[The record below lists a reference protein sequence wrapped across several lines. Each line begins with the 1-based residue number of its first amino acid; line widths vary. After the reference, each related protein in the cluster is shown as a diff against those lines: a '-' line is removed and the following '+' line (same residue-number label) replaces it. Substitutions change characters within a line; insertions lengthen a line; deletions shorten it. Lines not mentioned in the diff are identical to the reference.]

1 MYRVEAPKS
10 HLPNI
15 NTIYDKRAAAYR
27 EKLQALTSIP
37 PAIPS
42 SLRNNQRQRAYSSLS
57 QHKSTA
63 PSSLRQVSSPFPSS
77 APRTQST
84 RSISGQQDGSRYTLT
99 PQTPPGTGSSFM
111 TASSSLR
118 QPGHAQRRKTHPPPP
133 PPIADIVNTRFSGL
147 PMAPPAPPMSA
158 SPYVSIFSSRYSGHP
173 HDGGDSDDTDSEPQR
188 YTVVEN
194 DWRGT
199 AKDKLDKIDHEGMKR
214 NKWGQLKG
222 AIGHLGRKAS

>member
-1 MYRVEAPKS
+1 MYRVEAPRN

-37 PAIPS
+37 PTIPP
-42 SLRNNQRQRAYSSLS
+42 SLRNQRQRAYSSIS
-57 QHKSTA
+57 QHQTSA

-84 RSISGQQDGSRYTLT
+84 RSISGRQDASRYTLT
-99 PQTPPGTGSSFM
+99 PQTPPGTGSSFV
-111 TASSSLR
+111 TASSSIK
-118 QPGHAQRRKTHPPPP
+118 QSSQQRRKTNPPPP

-147 PMAPPAPPMSA
+147 QSPPPAPPMSA

-199 AKDKLDKIDHEGMKR
+199 AKDKERMDKIDHEGMKR

-222 AIGHLGRKAS
+222 AIGHLGRKTS